1 MNRLPNIRHRFTA
14 VVVTAGVIGTAM
26 IAVSQISA
34 RGDNQTPASTLTT
47 SSQTPR
53 ASAASESLFS
63 GIRQRGATLGSPAAP
78 VTLVEYA
85 DLQCP
90 YCADWA
96 RETLPVLVRDYV
108 RGGKLRIVF
117 KGLAFIGP
125 DSDKALRTA
134 VAAGRQD
141 HLWELVH
148 GLYARQEGE
157 NTGWVSDALV
167 QEIAADS
174 DLDGDKLLE
183 ERWSSYVET
192 EIKEAAASAQAA
204 GVQGTPSFE
213 IGPTGGR
220 LQLKHVSSLGT
231 DGIVPTIEAE
241 LRR

>member
-1 MNRLPNIRHRFTA
+1 MNRLPNIRHRFAA
-14 VVVTAGVIGTAM
+14 VVVTAGVIGAALIAM
-26 IAVSQISA
+26 SQISV

-47 SSQTPR
+47 SSQISR

-108 RGGKLRIVF
+108 RAGKLRIVF

-125 DSDKALRTA
+125 DSDKALGTA
-134 VAAGRQD
+134 IAAGRED

-167 QEIAADS
+167 QEIASDS
-174 DLDGDKLLE
+174 GLDGDKLLD
-183 ERWSSYVET
+183 ERWSSHVET
-192 EIKEAAASAQAA
+192 EVNRAAASAQAA
-204 GVQGTPSFE
+204 SVQGTPSFE
-213 IGPTGGR
+213 VGPTGGR
-220 LQLKHVSSLGT
+220 LHLMQVSSLGPE
-231 DGIVPTIEAE
+231 GIRHAIEAE
-241 LRR
+241 LP